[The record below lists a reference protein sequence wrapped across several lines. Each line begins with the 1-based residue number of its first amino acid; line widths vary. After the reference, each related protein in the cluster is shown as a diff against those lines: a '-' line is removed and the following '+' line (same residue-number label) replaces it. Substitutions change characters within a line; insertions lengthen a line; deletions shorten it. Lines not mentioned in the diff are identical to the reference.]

1 MKVTKYLTILTA
13 FVAAI
18 LSSACND
25 DKTYAELLADENRY
39 TNNYLADQVVIN
51 QIPADTV
58 FEYGED
64 APFYRLDE
72 DGNLYM
78 KVLDPG
84 TEGNMV
90 EDDELI
96 YFRFSR
102 WNLGKYEG
110 NGQFAEG
117 YTPEG
122 NNAALGGN
130 YYFRYNNYSLSSSY
144 NYGEGIQVPLKYL
157 PLDAHVLIII
167 KSQLGVTSEIAYV
180 IPYLYDLR
188 YFRPKV

>member
-1 MKVTKYLTILTA
+1 MNITK
-13 FVAAI
+13 AI
-18 LSSACND
+18 LFTLGASAALLSSSCSD

-39 TNNYLADQVVIN
+39 TNFYLADQKVIN
-51 QIPADTV
+51 EIPADSV

-64 APFYRLDE
+64 APFYRLNE

-84 TEGNMV
+84 TEDNMV

-102 WNLGKYEG
+102 WNLSKYEG

-117 YTPEG
+117 YTPDG

-144 NYGEGIQVPLKYL
+144 NYGEGIQEPLKYL
-157 PLDAHVLIII
+157 PVDCHVLIII
-167 KSQLGVTSEIAYV
+167 KSQKGVSSEIAYV